1 MGYLHIDNLYKV
13 QLILMFKECYA
24 LEKIHGTSSHITW
37 DFESKRLTFHSGGE
51 PHGKFVSKF
60 DVEAINKVFLEKFPN
75 HNVKIYG
82 EAYGGK
88 QQSMSNTYGKELKF
102 VAFDVNINDMWLN
115 VPNAENVCKAF
126 NIEFVDYVKITT
138 DLSEIDAQ
146 RDRDSV
152 QAIRNGMGAGKLREG
167 IVLRPLIEVTLNNGD
182 RIICKHKRYEFM
194 ETKTPRQVSTEG
206 LKVLEDA
213 KEIANEWVTEMR
225 LTHILDKLPGADR
238 KSTAVVLQNMVD
250 DIYREG
256 VGEIVESKEVSKAIK
271 AKATELFFNRLKVK

>member
-1 MGYLHIDNLYKV
+1 
-13 QLILMFKECYA
+13 
-24 LEKIHGTSSHITW
+24 
-37 DFESKRLTFHSGGE
+37 
-51 PHGKFVSKF
+51 
-60 DVEAINKVFLEKFPN
+60 
-75 HNVKIYG
+75 
-82 EAYGGK
+82 
-88 QQSMSNTYGKELKF
+88 
-102 VAFDVNINDMWLN
+102 
-115 VPNAENVCKAF
+115 
-126 NIEFVDYVKITT
+126 
-138 DLSEIDAQ
+138 
-146 RDRDSV
+146 
-152 QAIRNGMGAGKLREG
+152 
-167 IVLRPLIEVTLNNGD
+167 
-182 RIICKHKRYEFM
+182 M